1 MQVRIWISY
10 DLGVKGDYPGMYA
23 WLDNHKAVE
32 CGDSF
37 ASLYVECTN
46 RGTVVEDVLA
56 EIKEN
61 VNLAPSDR
69 IYVIYRREDNMTR
82 GTFIH
87 GRRKANPWEGYG
99 HRDGEIEESDE

>member
-23 WLDNHKAVE
+23 WLDNHQAVE

-37 ASLYVECTN
+37 ASLFVECTN
-46 RGTVVEDVLA
+46 RGTVVEDVLS

-69 IYVIYRREDNMTR
+69 IYIVYRREDNMTR

-99 HRDGEIEESDE
+99 HHDGETEESDE